1 MAKRRT
7 PGLIRGSEVGRSP
20 PLTFLQR
27 STLRARA
34 PRRGRLFS
42 TIAWILM
49 LSLIVVMAVLSQG
62 QAARLAGPAAA
73 ADYQAVKGDR

>member
-7 PGLIRGSEVGRSP
+7 PGQIRGSEVGRPP

-27 STLRARA
+27 STLRPRT

-42 TIAWILM
+42 TIAWIAM
-49 LSLIVVMAVLSQG
+49 LSLIVVLAVLAQG
-62 QAARLAGPAAA
+62 HAVQLAGPAAA
-73 ADYQAVKGDR
+73 ADYPVQARR